1 MWKKIGEWYRRNKWW
16 IRYALLAAAMVM
28 GYMLTVKAWARIVK
42 SIAQPTTWK
51 TLPGVTDAVAVM
63 NPNTGSM
70 DVVMLPDS
78 VGPSDLVSVG
88 ITETGDDYE
97 IEIKHDTGSLRDDTT
112 GDGSF
117 RRRVLR
123 D

>member
-1 MWKKIGEWYRRNKWW
+1 MWAKIGEWLRRNRWW
-16 IRYALLAAAMVM
+16 LRYLLLAAALMV
-28 GYMLTVKAWARIVK
+28 GYMLTVKAWARIVG
-42 SIAQPTTWK
+42 SIAKPTTWK

-70 DVVMLPDS
+70 DVVMLPDN

-97 IEIKHDTGSLRDDTT
+97 IEIKHETSDRRSPT
-112 GDGSF
+112 GDGGAATHF
-117 RRRVLR
+117 GW
-123 D
+123 